1 MKKWLVII
9 FISLS
14 GGVFAQTYSLQECWD
29 LARENYP
36 LLKSKNVVMEMAQSE
51 VKNAKSGWMPQIEFS
66 GQATYQ
72 SDVPHIGDLSQNIPF
87 ELDFPE
93 APKDQ
98 YRVSLDISQVLFD
111 GGRIGAKSQLETIK
125 GDIEQLDIELQ
136 YQNLRS
142 VITELYFAVLKLKA
156 QKSQLNYVQNDLQT
170 RYGEAKVAYDN
181 GVILKSML
189 SALKVEQLRVEQ
201 QVVKISYTQKSL
213 LASLSLL
220 TNKEIVTDENL
231 IIPNLSDLMNPF
243 SRLEYEKFQLSSDL
257 ANQGIKLYKKDRM
270 PILAAFGQV
279 GYGNP
284 GYNMLEDEFDMFWMV
299 GVKLKWTPWDWNQ
312 SKRNRTKYEL
322 QKNVI
327 DYQKESFVLS
337 QKQENIKALTMIE
350 QYLKIM
356 EKDEEIIELQSEVVE
371 DYKNRLQSGVV
382 TSADYIKEL
391 NTAARVRLDKDL
403 NELSYLKS
411 LAKQQ
416 QVGVIA
422 E

>member
-1 MKKWLVII
+1 MKKWLFSII
-9 FISLS
+9 ISLS
-14 GGVFAQTYSLQECWD
+14 GGVFAQTFSLQECWD
-29 LARENYP
+29 LSHENYP
-36 LLKSKNVVMEMAQSE
+36 LLKSKNAVMQMAQAE
-51 VKNAKSGWMPQIEFS
+51 MKNAESGWMPQIEFS

-72 SDVPHIGDLSQNIPF
+72 SDVPHIGDLGLDIPIEINI
-87 ELDFPE
+87 PE

-98 YRVSLDISQVLFD
+98 YRVSLDVFQVLFD
-111 GGRIGAKSQLETIK
+111 GGRIGAKSQLEHIK

-142 VITELYFAVLKLKA
+142 VVTELYFAVLKLKA
-156 QKSQLNYVQNDLQT
+156 QKLQLDYVKNDLQN
-170 RYGEAKVAYDN
+170 RYDEAQVAYEN

-201 QVVKISYTQKSL
+201 QIVKIDYTQKSL

-220 TNKEIVTDENL
+220 TDKEIDEDDKL
-231 IIPNLSDLMNPF
+231 TVPNLSDLMNPF
-243 SRLEYEKFQLSSDL
+243 NRLEYEKFQLSSDL
-257 ANQGIKLYKKDRM
+257 ANQGIKLYKNDRM

-284 GYNMLEDEFDMFWMV
+284 GYNMLADEFDVFWMV

-327 DYQKESFVLS
+327 NYQKESFVLS
-337 QKQENIKALTMIE
+337 QKQENIKALTMTE

-356 EKDEEIIELQSEVVE
+356 EKDEEIIELQTEVVE

-391 NTAARVRLDKDL
+391 NTVARVRLDKDL
-403 NELSYLKS
+403 NELSYLES

-416 QVGVIA
+416 QVGVIV

>member
-51 VKNAKSGWMPQIEFS
+51 VKNVKSGWMPQIEFS

-220 TNKEIVTDENL
+220 TDKEIIADENL